1 MQTTGSILSVYLLV
15 VCRKLCRVRL
25 SFTYP
30 CADWAYTNSPPYIS
44 GAAPYIETAI
54 SWARS
59 TGLKVWIDLHGAPG
73 SQNGFDNSGHNGT
86 VGWGEGNTVTD
97 TLAIIQHVANQ
108 YAQPQ
113 YQDVVVGIELL
124 NEPLTSKIA
133 GGFDTVQSYYNQG
146 YADVRAISNTPVI
159 MQDGFNNASMWDGTL
174 TAPQA
179 QNVIIDHHEY
189 QCFTQA
195 LIDLSPEVCVHYNGF
210 CTAY

>member
-1 MQTTGSILSVYLLV
+1 M
-15 VCRKLCRVRL
+15 
-25 SFTYP
+25 
-30 CADWAYTNSPPYIS
+30 
-44 GAAPYIETAI
+44 
-54 SWARS
+54 
-59 TGLKVWIDLHGAPG
+59 
-73 SQNGFDNSGHNGT
+73 
-86 VGWGEGNTVTD
+86 
-97 TLAIIQHVANQ
+97 ANQ

-146 YADVRAISNTPVI
+146 YADVRKISNTPVV

-195 LIDLSPEVCVHYNGF
+195 LIDLTPEVCHTFN
-210 CTAY
+210 